1 MYRLPY
7 TPRVPMGDSFKVKRG
22 GEQYAKYRAEETGL
36 ALAVEQADGHLC
48 MYTGMQVRVCEKVDW
63 EVCNY

>member
-1 MYRLPY
+1 
-7 TPRVPMGDSFKVKRG
+7 MGDSFKVKRG

-63 EVCNY
+63 EVCNC